1 MFKKFTDKTKIMF
14 QKLKKVKHIEIIV
27 AVIAV
32 LIMVLIYFVSFQT
45 GGSDK
50 KKTDVAT
57 NAESVTAEL
66 ENKVSDILSSIQGA
80 GKVKVLITF
89 SSTVEKIYYTTESTT
104 TNKTINGSGSTT
116 EMETSTSTV
125 VKDGDN
131 EPVVVKELLPEV
143 LGVVVVSEGAKNIST
158 KLALIKAVQT
168 VLGIKADIIE
178 VFAMQ

>member
-1 MFKKFTDKTKIMF
+1 MFKKVTEKAKGVFKN
-14 QKLKKVKHIEIIV
+14 LKKVKHIEIIIAVV
-27 AVIAV
+27 AVAV
-32 LIMVLIYFVSFQT
+32 MLLIYFMSFA
-45 GGSDK
+45 GGAAD

-57 NAESVTAEL
+57 NGISVTAEL
-66 ENKVSDILSSIQGA
+66 EEKIADILSSITGA

-89 SSTVEKIYYTTESTT
+89 SSTVEKVYYTTESTT
-104 TNKTINGSGSTT
+104 TNKTTNGSGSTT

-125 VKDGDN
+125 VKDGNN

-143 LGVVVVSEGAKNIST
+143 LGVVVVSAGAKNIST

-168 VLGIKADIIE
+168 VLGINANIIE